1 MLCTL
6 LALLVCPSQAF
17 YALEE
22 IKIDPQE
29 LESPTLCS
37 IVSAHDLV
45 AYDCANSF
53 KVFHVESLETP
64 TLVYSTLKAVAQ
76 VKPSK
81 LRDDPFIS
89 FVEARAQTDLE
100 PAAYAYVK
108 VVDKLGVRDLGIS
121 TTFLPNRSIYIGNN
135 LLLKV
140 TQAQSNLQMYDLVTK
155 RTSSFI
161 TI

>member
-6 LALLVCPSQAF
+6 LALLACPSYAF

-37 IVSAHDLV
+37 IVTAHDLI
-45 AYDCANSF
+45 AYDCADSF

-64 TLVYSTLKAVAQ
+64 TLVYETLKAVAQ

-89 FVEARAQTDLE
+89 FVEARAETDTE

-108 VVDKLGVRDLGIS
+108 VVDK
-121 TTFLPNRSIYIGNN
+121 
-135 LLLKV
+135 
-140 TQAQSNLQMYDLVTK
+140 
-155 RTSSFI
+155 
-161 TI
+161 